1 LKILDKYILKFY
13 LTRFIGVFAICF
25 LIFIIQTFWLYIDEL
40 AGKGLDIITIGK
52 FFIYFSPKL
61 VPLVLPLSIL
71 LASLI
76 TYGTLSEN
84 YEFIAMKSNGISIVR
99 SMVALFIFH
108 VFLGIG
114 SFYFSN
120 HVVTLGELKS
130 YNLRK
135 NLAKLK
141 PTLSI
146 REGIFNDIGDL
157 NIKVSRKYGDN
168 EQFLEDII
176 LHSISEDEINRIVVK
191 AETGEV
197 RNLNDN
203 YLQLVLK
210 NGNRYE
216 DLNPSSAAEKQKYPH
231 SKASFDEY
239 ILNIDISD
247 FNNVNLDEENY
258 KSTYKMQKIN
268 QLKTNSDTLK
278 TKFDEDVEMFGKNF
292 LIGHTL
298 KKLPNLNLNQIQNLN
313 YDLNSSFIGILDDP
327 EPYELNSVLTR
338 ADNEV
343 DIYLRQLDNKKKT
356 FFLQQKLINLHK
368 LTINERY
375 SLIFACIFL
384 FLIGA
389 SLGAIIRKGG
399 LGLPLVLSIVIF
411 LTYHYIGVFGKNAA
425 EDNSLSPF
433 IGSWISTFIIAPFA
447 IYLTKIVSMDRGF
460 NFSFF
465 DRLYLIFKNIR
476 SNNEQN

>member
-1 LKILDKYILKFY
+1 MKILDKYILKSY

-40 AGKGLDIITIGK
+40 AGKGLDIFTIGK
-52 FFIYFSPKL
+52 FFMYFSPKL

-71 LASLI
+71 LASLT

-99 SMVALFIFH
+99 SMVALLIFH
-108 VFLGIG
+108 IFLGIG
-114 SFYFSN
+114 SFYFSDN
-120 HVVTLGELKS
+120 VVTYGELKS

-146 REGIFNDIGDL
+146 REGIFNDIGNM
-157 NIKVSRKYGDN
+157 NIKVARKFGDN

-176 LHSISEDEINRIVVK
+176 LHSISDDEVNRLVIK
-191 AETGEV
+191 AENGEV
-197 RNLNDN
+197 KNENEN
-203 YLQLVLK
+203 YLQLILR
-210 NGNRYE
+210 NGYRYE
-216 DLNPSSAAEKQKYPH
+216 DILASTTAEKQKYPH
-231 SKASFDEY
+231 TRASFDEY
-239 ILNIDISD
+239 ILNIDISE
-247 FNNVNLDEENY
+247 FNNVNLEEENY
-258 KSTYKMQKIN
+258 KSTYRMQKVKE
-268 QLKTNSDTLK
+268 LKKSSDTLINR
-278 TKFDEDVEMFGKNF
+278 FESDKNRHGITF
-292 LIGHTL
+292 LSGHTIR
-298 KKLPNLNLNQIQNLN
+298 KLPNLNTNQAELIKV
-313 YDLNSSFIGILDDP
+313 
-327 EPYELNSVLTR
+327 ELNKSFLYLLDNPEVYETNSILTM
-338 ADNEV
+338 ADEEV
-343 DIYLRQLDNKKKT
+343 DMYLRQLSNKKKT
-356 FFLQQKLINLHK
+356 FFLQEKLINLHK
-368 LTINERY
+368 LSINERY

-425 EDNSLSPF
+425 EDSSISPF

-447 IYLTKIVSMDRGF
+447 IYLTKIVSADRGI
-460 NFSFF
+460 SFT
-465 DRLYLIFKNIR
+465 LYDKVIQVINKFKLGK
-476 SNNEQN
+476 

>member
-1 LKILDKYILKFY
+1 LKILDKYILKSY

-40 AGKGLDIITIGK
+40 AGKGLDIFTIGK

-71 LASLI
+71 LASLT

-99 SMVALFIFH
+99 SMVALLIFH

-114 SFYFSN
+114 SFYFSDN
-120 HVVTLGELKS
+120 VVTYGELKS

-146 REGIFNDIGDL
+146 REGIFNDIGNM
-157 NIKVSRKYGDN
+157 NIKVARKYGDN
-168 EQFLEDII
+168 DQYLEDII
-176 LHSISEDEINRIVVK
+176 LHSISDDEINRLVIK
-191 AETGEV
+191 ADKGEV
-197 RNLNDN
+197 RSENDS
-203 YLQLVLK
+203 YLQLILR

-216 DLNPSSAAEKQKYPH
+216 ELIASTAAEKQKYPH
-231 SKASFDEY
+231 SRASFDEY
-239 ILNIDISD
+239 ILNIDVSE
-247 FNNVNLDEENY
+247 FNNIDLDEENY
-258 KSTYKMQKIN
+258 RSTYKMQRVN
-268 QLKTNSDTLK
+268 QLKHNADTLEI
-278 TKFDEDVEMFGKNF
+278 KFNDDKSSFGKVF
-292 LIGHTL
+292 ISGHTL
-298 KKLPNLNLNQIQNLN
+298 RKLRNINPDQIALNNFNLNDSFLNLIN
-313 YDLNSSFIGILDDP
+313 DP
-327 EPYELNSVLTR
+327 EIYEINGVLSK
-338 ADNEV
+338 ANEEV
-343 DIYLRQLDNKKKT
+343 DVYLRQLNNKKKL
-356 FFLQQKLINLHK
+356 FFLQQKLINLHQ
-368 LTINERY
+368 LSVNERY
-375 SLIFACIFL
+375 SLVFACIFL

-425 EDNSLSPF
+425 EDSSISPF
-433 IGSWISTFIIAPFA
+433 LGSWISTFVIAPFA
-447 IYLTKIVSMDRGF
+447 IYLTKIVSADRGF
-460 NFSFF
+460 SFT
-465 DRLYLIFKNIR
+465 LYDKTIQLINKLKLKK
-476 SNNEQN
+476 

>member
-1 LKILDKYILKFY
+1 MKILDKYILKSY

-40 AGKGLDIITIGK
+40 AGKGLDIFTIGK

-71 LASLI
+71 LASLT

-99 SMVALFIFH
+99 SMVALLIFH

-114 SFYFSN
+114 SFYFSDN
-120 HVVTLGELKS
+120 VVTYGELKS

-146 REGIFNDIGDL
+146 REGIFNDIGNM
-157 NIKVSRKYGDN
+157 NIKVARKYGDN
-168 EQFLEDII
+168 DQYLEDII
-176 LHSISEDEINRIVVK
+176 LHSISDDEINRLVIK
-191 AETGEV
+191 ADKGEV
-197 RNLNDN
+197 RSENDS
-203 YLQLVLK
+203 YLQLILR

-216 DLNPSSAAEKQKYPH
+216 ELIASTTAEKQKYPH
-231 SKASFDEY
+231 SRASFDEY
-239 ILNIDISD
+239 ILNINISE
-247 FNNVNLDEENY
+247 FNNIDLDEENY
-258 KSTYKMQKIN
+258 RSTYKMQRVN
-268 QLKTNSDTLK
+268 QLKHNSDTLEI
-278 TKFDEDVEMFGKNF
+278 KFNNDKSSFGEVFMN
-292 LIGHTL
+292 GHTL
-298 KKLPNLNLNQIQNLN
+298 RKLPNINSNQIELNNFNLNDSFLNLIN
-313 YDLNSSFIGILDDP
+313 DP
-327 EPYELNSVLTR
+327 EIYEINGVLSM
-338 ADNEV
+338 ANEEV
-343 DIYLRQLDNKKKT
+343 DVYLRQLNNKKKL
-356 FFLQQKLINLHK
+356 FFIQQKLINLHQ
-368 LTINERY
+368 LSINERY
-375 SLIFACIFL
+375 SLVFACIFL

-425 EDNSLSPF
+425 EDSTISPF
-433 IGSWISTFIIAPFA
+433 LGSWISTFVIAPFA
-447 IYLTKIVSMDRGF
+447 IYLTKIVSADRGF
-460 NFSFF
+460 SFT
-465 DRLYLIFKNIR
+465 LYDKTIQLINKLKLKK
-476 SNNEQN
+476 

>member
-1 LKILDKYILKFY
+1 MKILDKYILKFY
-13 LTRFIGVFAICF
+13 LSRFIAVFAICF

-40 AGKGLDIITIGK
+40 AGKGLDIFTIGK

-71 LASLI
+71 LASLT

-84 YEFIAMKSNGISIVR
+84 YEFIAMKSNGISIIR
-99 SMVALFIFH
+99 SMVALLILH
-108 VFLGIG
+108 IFLGIG

-120 HVVTLGELKS
+120 HVVTYGELKS

-146 REGIFNDIGDL
+146 REGIFNDIGDM

-168 EQFLEDII
+168 EQYLEDII
-176 LHSISEDEINRIVVK
+176 LHNISDDEINRLVIK
-191 AETGEV
+191 AESGEV
-197 RNLNDN
+197 RNENDN
-203 YLQLVLK
+203 YLQLILK

-216 DLNPSSAAEKQKYPH
+216 DVVASTAAEKQNYPH
-231 SKASFDEY
+231 TRASFEEY

-247 FNNVNLDEENY
+247 FNNVDLEEETY
-258 KSTYKMQKIN
+258 RSTYKMQKIN
-268 QLKTNSDTLK
+268 QLKKSSDTLK
-278 TKFDEDVEMFGKNF
+278 TKFQEDINMFSESF
-292 LIGHTL
+292 ILGHSL
-298 KKLPNLNLNQIQNLN
+298 KKLPNLNPNQIELEDD
-313 YDLNSSFIGILDDP
+313 YVDGSFLKLLDSP
-327 EPYELNSVLTR
+327 EVYEINGVLSI
-338 ADNEV
+338 AEDEV
-343 DIYLRQLDNKKKT
+343 DSYLRQLSNKKKT

-368 LTINERY
+368 LTVNERY
-375 SLIFACIFL
+375 SLVFACIFL
-384 FLIGA
+384 FLIGS

-399 LGLPLVLSIVIF
+399 LGFPLVLSIIIF

-425 EDNSLSPF
+425 EDNSISPF

-447 IYLTKIVSMDRGF
+447 IYLTMLVSTDRVIRFSLFDKVIEVFNKIKV
-460 NFSFF
+460 
-465 DRLYLIFKNIR
+465 KK
-476 SNNEQN
+476 

>member
-1 LKILDKYILKFY
+1 MKILDKYILKFY
-13 LTRFIGVFAICF
+13 LSRFISVFAICF

-40 AGKGLDIITIGK
+40 AGKGLDIFTIGK

-71 LASLI
+71 LASL
-76 TYGTLSEN
+76 TSYGTLSEN
-84 YEFIAMKSNGISIVR
+84 YEFIAMKSNGISIIR
-99 SMVALFIFH
+99 SMVALLIFH
-108 VFLGIG
+108 IFLGIG

-120 HVVTLGELKS
+120 HVVTYGELKS

-146 REGIFNDIGDL
+146 REGIFNDIGNM

-168 EQFLEDII
+168 EQYLEDVI
-176 LHSISEDEINRIVVK
+176 LHKISDDEINRLVII
-191 AETGEV
+191 AEGGEV
-197 RNLNDN
+197 RNGNDN
-203 YLQLVLK
+203 YLQLILK

-216 DLNPSSAAEKQKYPH
+216 DIVASTAANKQKYPH
-231 SKASFDEY
+231 TRASFEEY

-247 FNNVNLDEENY
+247 FNNVDLEEETY
-258 KSTYKMQKIN
+258 KSTYKMQKTN
-268 QLKTNSDTLK
+268 QLKQSADTL
-278 TKFDEDVEMFGKNF
+278 FIEFEEDKNMFAKSF
-292 LIGHTL
+292 IVGHTL
-298 KKLPNLNLNQIQNLN
+298 KKLPNLNLNQVELEDDFINQ
-313 YDLNSSFIGILDDP
+313 SFLKLLDNPETYEVNRILSMADD
-327 EPYELNSVLTR
+327 
-338 ADNEV
+338 EV
-343 DIYLRQLDNKKKT
+343 DVYLRQLSNKKKT

-368 LTINERY
+368 LSINERY

-399 LGLPLVLSIVIF
+399 LGLPLVLSIAIF

-425 EDNSLSPF
+425 EDNTINPF
-433 IGSWISTFIIAPFA
+433 IGSWISTFTIAPFA
-447 IYLTKIVSMDRGF
+447 IYLTMLVSTDRVIRFSLFDKVIELINKI
-460 NFSFF
+460 
-465 DRLYLIFKNIR
+465 KNKK
-476 SNNEQN
+476 

>member
-1 LKILDKYILKFY
+1 MKILDKYILKFY
-13 LTRFIGVFAICF
+13 LTRFLGVFAICF
-25 LIFIIQTFWLYIDEL
+25 VIFIIQTFWLYIDEL
-40 AGKGLDIITIGK
+40 AGKGLDILTIGK

-108 VFLGIG
+108 IFIGIG

-120 HVVTLGELKS
+120 HVMTFGELKS

-146 REGIFNDIGDL
+146 REGIFNDIGNM

-168 EQFLEDII
+168 EQYLEDII
-176 LHSISEDEINRIVVK
+176 LHNISDDEINRLVIK
-191 AETGEV
+191 AESGEV
-197 RNLNDN
+197 RNENDN
-203 YLQLVLK
+203 YLQLILK

-216 DLNPSSAAEKQKYPH
+216 DVIASTAADKQKYPH
-231 SKASFDEY
+231 TRASFEEY

-247 FNNVNLDEENY
+247 FNNVDLEEETY

-268 QLKTNSDTLK
+268 QLKQSSDTLF
-278 TKFDEDVEMFGKNF
+278 TKFVEDKSIFAKSFIV
-292 LIGHTL
+292 GHTL
-298 KKLPNLNLNQIQNLN
+298 KKLPNLNPNQIELEDSYINQSFLQLLN
-313 YDLNSSFIGILDDP
+313 NP
-327 EPYELNSVLTR
+327 ETYEVSGVLSM
-338 ADNEV
+338 ADEEV
-343 DIYLRQLDNKKKT
+343 DMYLRQLSNKKKT

-425 EDNSLSPF
+425 EDSSISPF
-433 IGSWISTFIIAPFA
+433 IGSWISTFTIAPFA
-447 IYLTKIVSMDRGF
+447 IYLTMLVSTDRVIRFSLFDKAIELFNKIKT
-460 NFSFF
+460 
-465 DRLYLIFKNIR
+465 KND
-476 SNNEQN
+476 

>member
-1 LKILDKYILKFY
+1 MKILDKYILKFY
-13 LTRFIGVFAICF
+13 LSRFIAVFAICF

-40 AGKGLDIITIGK
+40 AGKGLDIFTIGK

-71 LASLI
+71 LASLT

-84 YEFIAMKSNGISIVR
+84 YEFIAMKSNGISIIR
-99 SMVALFIFH
+99 SMVALLILH
-108 VFLGIG
+108 IFLGIG

-120 HVVTLGELKS
+120 HVVTYGELKS

-146 REGIFNDIGDL
+146 REGIFNDIGDM

-168 EQFLEDII
+168 EQYLEDII
-176 LHSISEDEINRIVVK
+176 LHNISNDEINRLVIK
-191 AETGEV
+191 AESGEV
-197 RNLNDN
+197 RNENDN
-203 YLQLVLK
+203 YLQLILK

-216 DLNPSSAAEKQKYPH
+216 DVVASTAAEKQNYPH
-231 SKASFDEY
+231 TRASFEEY

-247 FNNVNLDEENY
+247 FNNVDLEEETY
-258 KSTYKMQKIN
+258 RSTYKMQKIN
-268 QLKTNSDTLK
+268 QLKKSSDTLK
-278 TKFDEDVEMFGKNF
+278 TKFQEDINMFSESF
-292 LIGHTL
+292 IIGHSL
-298 KKLPNLNLNQIQNLN
+298 RKLPNLNPNQIELEDD
-313 YDLNSSFIGILDDP
+313 YVDGSFLKLLDSP
-327 EPYELNSVLTR
+327 EVYEINGVLSI
-338 ADNEV
+338 ADDEV
-343 DIYLRQLDNKKKT
+343 DSYLRQLSNKKKT

-368 LTINERY
+368 LTVNERY
-375 SLIFACIFL
+375 SLVFACIFL
-384 FLIGA
+384 FLIGS

-399 LGLPLVLSIVIF
+399 LGFPLVLSIIIF

-425 EDNSLSPF
+425 EDNSISPF

-447 IYLTKIVSMDRGF
+447 IYLTMLVSTDRVIRFSLFDKVIEVINKIK
-460 NFSFF
+460 
-465 DRLYLIFKNIR
+465 IKK
-476 SNNEQN
+476 

>member
-1 LKILDKYILKFY
+1 MKILDKYILKFY
-13 LTRFIGVFAICF
+13 LSRFIAVFAICF

-40 AGKGLDIITIGK
+40 AGKGLDIFCIGK

-61 VPLVLPLSIL
+61 VPLVLRLSIL
-71 LASLI
+71 LASLT

-84 YEFIAMKSNGISIVR
+84 YEFIAMKSNGISIIR
-99 SMVALFIFH
+99 SMVALLILH
-108 VFLGIG
+108 IFLGIG

-120 HVVTLGELKS
+120 HVVTYGELKS

-146 REGIFNDIGDL
+146 REGIFNDIGDM

-168 EQFLEDII
+168 EQYLEDII
-176 LHSISEDEINRIVVK
+176 LHNISNDEINRLVIK
-191 AETGEV
+191 AESGEV
-197 RNLNDN
+197 RNENDN
-203 YLQLVLK
+203 YLQLILK

-216 DLNPSSAAEKQKYPH
+216 DVVASTAAEKQNYPH
-231 SKASFDEY
+231 TRASFEEY

-247 FNNVNLDEENY
+247 FNNVDLEEETY

-268 QLKTNSDTLK
+268 QLKKSSDTLK
-278 TKFDEDVEMFGKNF
+278 TKFQEDINMFSESF
-292 LIGHTL
+292 IIGHSL
-298 KKLPNLNLNQIQNLN
+298 KKLPNLNPNQIELEDD
-313 YDLNSSFIGILDDP
+313 YVDGSFLKLLDSP
-327 EPYELNSVLTR
+327 EVYEINGVLSI
-338 ADNEV
+338 AEDEV
-343 DIYLRQLDNKKKT
+343 DSYLRQLSNKKKT

-368 LTINERY
+368 LTVNERY
-375 SLIFACIFL
+375 SLVFACIFL
-384 FLIGA
+384 FLIGS

-399 LGLPLVLSIVIF
+399 LGFPLVLSIIIF

-425 EDNSLSPF
+425 EDNSISPF

-447 IYLTKIVSMDRGF
+447 IYLTILVSTDRVIRFSLFDKVIEVFNKIK
-460 NFSFF
+460 
-465 DRLYLIFKNIR
+465 IKK
-476 SNNEQN
+476 

>member
-1 LKILDKYILKFY
+1 MKILDKYILKFY
-13 LTRFIGVFAICF
+13 LSRFIAVFAICF

-40 AGKGLDIITIGK
+40 AGKGLDIFTIGK

-71 LASLI
+71 LASLT

-84 YEFIAMKSNGISIVR
+84 YEFIAMKSNGISIIR
-99 SMVALFIFH
+99 SMVALLILH
-108 VFLGIG
+108 IFLGIG

-120 HVVTLGELKS
+120 HVVTYGELKS

-146 REGIFNDIGDL
+146 REGIFNDIGDM

-168 EQFLEDII
+168 EQYLEDII
-176 LHSISEDEINRIVVK
+176 LHNISNDEINRLVIK
-191 AETGEV
+191 AESGEV
-197 RNLNDN
+197 RNENDN
-203 YLQLVLK
+203 YLQLILK

-216 DLNPSSAAEKQKYPH
+216 DVVASTAAEKQNYPH
-231 SKASFDEY
+231 TRASFEEY

-247 FNNVNLDEENY
+247 FNNVDLEEETY

-268 QLKTNSDTLK
+268 QLKKSSDTLK
-278 TKFDEDVEMFGKNF
+278 TKFQEDINMFSESF
-292 LIGHTL
+292 IIGHSL
-298 KKLPNLNLNQIQNLN
+298 KKLPNLNPNQIELEDD
-313 YDLNSSFIGILDDP
+313 YVDGSFLKLLDSP
-327 EPYELNSVLTR
+327 EVYEINGVLSI
-338 ADNEV
+338 AEDEV
-343 DIYLRQLDNKKKT
+343 DSYLRQLSNKKKT

-368 LTINERY
+368 LTVNERY
-375 SLIFACIFL
+375 SLVFACIFL
-384 FLIGA
+384 FLIGS

-399 LGLPLVLSIVIF
+399 LGFPLVLSIIIF

-425 EDNSLSPF
+425 EDNSISPF

-447 IYLTKIVSMDRGF
+447 IYLTMLVSTDRVIRFSLFDKVIEVFNKIK
-460 NFSFF
+460 
-465 DRLYLIFKNIR
+465 IKK
-476 SNNEQN
+476 

>member
-1 LKILDKYILKFY
+1 LKILDRYILKSY

-40 AGKGLDIITIGK
+40 AGKGLDIFTIGK

-71 LASLI
+71 LASLT

-99 SMVALFIFH
+99 SMVALLIFH

-114 SFYFSN
+114 SFYFSDN
-120 HVVTLGELKS
+120 VVTYGELKS

-146 REGIFNDIGDL
+146 REGIFNDIGNM
-157 NIKVSRKYGDN
+157 NIKVARKYGDN
-168 EQFLEDII
+168 DQYLEDII
-176 LHSISEDEINRIVVK
+176 LHSISDDEINRLVIK
-191 AETGEV
+191 ADKGEV
-197 RNLNDN
+197 RSENDS
-203 YLQLVLK
+203 YLQLILR

-216 DLNPSSAAEKQKYPH
+216 ELIASTTAEKQKYPH
-231 SKASFDEY
+231 SRASFDEY
-239 ILNIDISD
+239 ILNINISE
-247 FNNVNLDEENY
+247 FNNIDLDEENY
-258 KSTYKMQKIN
+258 RSTYKMQRVN
-268 QLKTNSDTLK
+268 QLKHNSDTLEI
-278 TKFDEDVEMFGKNF
+278 KFNNDKYSFGKNF
-292 LIGHTL
+292 MSGHTL
-298 KKLPNLNLNQIQNLN
+298 RKLPNINSNQIELNNFNLNDSFLNLIN
-313 YDLNSSFIGILDDP
+313 DP
-327 EPYELNSVLTR
+327 EIYEINGVLSM
-338 ADNEV
+338 ANEEV
-343 DIYLRQLDNKKKT
+343 DVYLRQLNNKKKL
-356 FFLQQKLINLHK
+356 FFLQQKLINLHQ
-368 LTINERY
+368 LTVNERY
-375 SLIFACIFL
+375 SLVFACIFL

-425 EDNSLSPF
+425 EDSSISPF
-433 IGSWISTFIIAPFA
+433 LGSWISTFVIAPFA
-447 IYLTKIVSMDRGF
+447 IYLTKIVSADRGF
-460 NFSFF
+460 SFT
-465 DRLYLIFKNIR
+465 LYDKTIQLINKLKLKK
-476 SNNEQN
+476 

>member
-1 LKILDKYILKFY
+1 MKILDRYILKFY
-13 LTRFIGVFAICF
+13 LSRFISVFAICF

-40 AGKGLDIITIGK
+40 AGKGLDIFTIGK

-71 LASLI
+71 LASLT

-84 YEFIAMKSNGISIVR
+84 YEFIAMKSNGISIIR
-99 SMVALFIFH
+99 SMVALLIFH

-120 HVVTLGELKS
+120 HVVTYGELKS

-146 REGIFNDIGDL
+146 REGIFNDIGNM

-176 LHSISEDEINRIVVK
+176 LHNISNDEINRLVIK
-191 AETGEV
+191 AESGEV
-197 RNLNDN
+197 RNENEN
-203 YLQLVLK
+203 YLQLILK

-216 DLNPSSAAEKQKYPH
+216 DVIASTAADKQKYPH
-231 SKASFDEY
+231 TRSSFEEY

-247 FNNVNLDEENY
+247 FNNVDLEEETY
-258 KSTYKMQKIN
+258 RSTYKMQKIN
-268 QLKTNSDTLK
+268 QLKKSSDTL
-278 TKFDEDVEMFGKNF
+278 TSSFSEDKDIFAESFI
-292 LIGHTL
+292 LGHTIR
-298 KKLPNLNLNQIQNLN
+298 KLPNLNPNQIELEDDYTNQSFLQLLN
-313 YDLNSSFIGILDDP
+313 DP
-327 EPYELNSVLTR
+327 ETYEINGVLSM
-338 ADNEV
+338 ADEEV
-343 DIYLRQLDNKKKT
+343 DMYLRQLSNKKKT

-425 EDNSLSPF
+425 EDNSISPF
-433 IGSWISTFIIAPFA
+433 IGSWISTFTIAPFA
-447 IYLTKIVSMDRGF
+447 IYLTMLVSTDRVIRFSLFDKAIELFNKIKT
-460 NFSFF
+460 
-465 DRLYLIFKNIR
+465 KND
-476 SNNEQN
+476 

>member
-1 LKILDKYILKFY
+1 MKILDKYILKSY

-40 AGKGLDIITIGK
+40 AGKGLDIFTIGK

-71 LASLI
+71 LASLT

-99 SMVALFIFH
+99 SMVALLIFH

-114 SFYFSN
+114 SFYFSDN
-120 HVVTLGELKS
+120 VVTYGELKS

-146 REGIFNDIGDL
+146 REGIFNDIGNM
-157 NIKVSRKYGDN
+157 NIKVARKYGDN
-168 EQFLEDII
+168 DQYLEDII
-176 LHSISEDEINRIVVK
+176 LHSISDDEINRLVIK
-191 AETGEV
+191 ADKGEV
-197 RNLNDN
+197 RSENDS
-203 YLQLVLK
+203 YLQLILR

-216 DLNPSSAAEKQKYPH
+216 ELIASTAAEKQKYPH
-231 SKASFDEY
+231 SRASFDEY
-239 ILNIDISD
+239 ILNIDVSE
-247 FNNVNLDEENY
+247 FNNIDLDEENY
-258 KSTYKMQKIN
+258 RSTYKMQRVN
-268 QLKTNSDTLK
+268 QLKHNADTLEI
-278 TKFDEDVEMFGKNF
+278 KFNDDKSSFGKVF
-292 LIGHTL
+292 MSGHTL
-298 KKLPNLNLNQIQNLN
+298 RKLRNINPDQIALNNFNLNDSFLNLIN
-313 YDLNSSFIGILDDP
+313 DP
-327 EPYELNSVLTR
+327 EIYEINGVLSK
-338 ADNEV
+338 ANEEV
-343 DIYLRQLDNKKKT
+343 DVYLRQLNNKKKL
-356 FFLQQKLINLHK
+356 FFVQQKLINLHQ
-368 LTINERY
+368 LSVNERY
-375 SLIFACIFL
+375 SLVFACIFL

-425 EDNSLSPF
+425 EDSSISPF
-433 IGSWISTFIIAPFA
+433 LGSWISTFVIAPFA
-447 IYLTKIVSMDRGF
+447 IYLTKIVSADRGF
-460 NFSFF
+460 SFT
-465 DRLYLIFKNIR
+465 LYDKIIQLINKLKLKK
-476 SNNEQN
+476 

>member
-1 LKILDKYILKFY
+1 MS
-13 LTRFIGVFAICF
+13 RFISVFAICF

-40 AGKGLDIITIGK
+40 AGKGLDIFTIGK

-71 LASLI
+71 LASLT

-84 YEFIAMKSNGISIVR
+84 YEFIAMKSNGISIIR
-99 SMVALFIFH
+99 SMVALLIFH
-108 VFLGIG
+108 IFLGIG

-120 HVVTLGELKS
+120 HVVTYGELKS

-146 REGIFNDIGDL
+146 REGIFNDIGNM

-168 EQFLEDII
+168 EQYLEDII
-176 LHSISEDEINRIVVK
+176 LHNISDDEINRLVIK
-191 AETGEV
+191 AESGEV
-197 RNLNDN
+197 RNENDN
-203 YLQLVLK
+203 YLQLILK

-216 DLNPSSAAEKQKYPH
+216 DVIASTAAAKQKYPH
-231 SKASFDEY
+231 TRSSFEEY
-239 ILNIDISD
+239 TLNIDISD
-247 FNNVNLDEENY
+247 FNNVDLEEETY
-258 KSTYKMQKIN
+258 RSTYKMQKIN
-268 QLKTNSDTLK
+268 QLKKSSDTLSL
-278 TKFDEDVEMFGKNF
+278 KFSQDKDVFAESFI
-292 LIGHTL
+292 LGHTIR
-298 KKLPNLNLNQIQNLN
+298 KLPNLNPNQIELEDRYLNQSFLQLLN
-313 YDLNSSFIGILDDP
+313 NP
-327 EPYELNSVLTR
+327 ETYEVNGVLSM
-338 ADNEV
+338 ADEEI
-343 DIYLRQLDNKKKT
+343 DMYLRQLSNKKKT

-368 LTINERY
+368 LTISERY

-425 EDNSLSPF
+425 EDNSISPF
-433 IGSWISTFIIAPFA
+433 IGSWISTFTIAPFA
-447 IYLTKIVSMDRGF
+447 IYLTMLVSTDRVIRFSLFDKAIEFFNKIKT
-460 NFSFF
+460 
-465 DRLYLIFKNIR
+465 KND
-476 SNNEQN
+476 

>member
-1 LKILDKYILKFY
+1 MKILDKYIIKFY
-13 LTRFIGVFAICF
+13 LNRFIAIFAICF

-40 AGKGLDIITIGK
+40 AGKGLDIFTIGK
-52 FFIYFSPKL
+52 FFMYFSPKL

-71 LASLI
+71 LASLT

-84 YEFIAMKSNGISIVR
+84 YEFIAMKSNGISIIR
-99 SMVALFIFH
+99 SMIGLLILH
-108 VFLGIG
+108 IFLGLG

-120 HVVTLGELKS
+120 NVVTYGELKS

-146 REGIFNDIGDL
+146 REGIFNDIGNM
-157 NIKVSRKYGDN
+157 NIKVSKKYGDN

-176 LHSISEDEINRIVVK
+176 LHNISDDEVNRLVIK
-191 AETGEV
+191 AESGEV
-197 RNLNDN
+197 RNENEN
-203 YLQLVLK
+203 YLKLILR

-216 DLNPSSAAEKQKYPH
+216 EIIGATAKDRQKYPH
-231 SKASFDEY
+231 TRASFDEY

-247 FNNVNLDEENY
+247 FNNIDLDQETY
-258 KSTYKMQKIN
+258 RSTYKMQKIS
-268 QLKTNSDTLK
+268 QLKNSSDTLS
-278 TKFDEDVEMFGKNF
+278 TRFEEDKKIFNKSFIV
-292 LIGHTL
+292 GHSL
-298 KKLPNLNLNQIQNLN
+298 NKLPNLNADQVKLEDIFINQSLLKLLKN
-313 YDLNSSFIGILDDP
+313 P
-327 EPYELNSVLTR
+327 ELYQVNGVLLK
-338 ADNEV
+338 ADEEV
-343 DIYLRQLDNKKKT
+343 DMYLRQLSNKKKT

-399 LGLPLVLSIVIF
+399 LGLPLVLSITIF

-425 EDNSLSPF
+425 EDNFISPF
-433 IGSWISTFIIAPFA
+433 VGSWISTFTIAPFA
-447 IYLTKIVSMDRGF
+447 IYLTLLVSTDRVIRFSLFDKATEIFNKIKLR
-460 NFSFF
+460 
-465 DRLYLIFKNIR
+465 R
-476 SNNEQN
+476 

>member
-1 LKILDKYILKFY
+1 MKILDKYILKFY
-13 LTRFIGVFAICF
+13 LSRFIAVFAICF

-40 AGKGLDIITIGK
+40 AGKGLDIFTIGK

-71 LASLI
+71 LASLT

-84 YEFIAMKSNGISIVR
+84 YEFIAMKSNGISIIR
-99 SMVALFIFH
+99 SMVALLILH
-108 VFLGIG
+108 IFLGIG

-120 HVVTLGELKS
+120 HVVTYGELKS

-146 REGIFNDIGDL
+146 REGIFNDIGDM

-168 EQFLEDII
+168 EQYLEDII
-176 LHSISEDEINRIVVK
+176 LHNISNDEINRLVIK
-191 AETGEV
+191 AESGEV
-197 RNLNDN
+197 RNENDN
-203 YLQLVLK
+203 YLQLILK

-216 DLNPSSAAEKQKYPH
+216 DVVASTAAEKQNYPH
-231 SKASFDEY
+231 TRASFEEY

-247 FNNVNLDEENY
+247 FNNVDLEEETY
-258 KSTYKMQKIN
+258 RSTYKMQKIN
-268 QLKTNSDTLK
+268 QLKKSSDTLK
-278 TKFDEDVEMFGKNF
+278 TKFQEDINMFSESF
-292 LIGHTL
+292 IIGHSL
-298 KKLPNLNLNQIQNLN
+298 KKLPNLNPNQIELEDD
-313 YDLNSSFIGILDDP
+313 YVDGSFLKLLDSP
-327 EPYELNSVLTR
+327 EVYEINGVLSI
-338 ADNEV
+338 ADDEV
-343 DIYLRQLDNKKKT
+343 DSYLRQLSNKKKT

-368 LTINERY
+368 LTVNERY
-375 SLIFACIFL
+375 SLVFACIFL
-384 FLIGA
+384 FLIGS

-399 LGLPLVLSIVIF
+399 LGFPLVLSIIIF

-425 EDNSLSPF
+425 EDNSISPF

-447 IYLTKIVSMDRGF
+447 IYLTILVSTDRVIRFSLFDKVIEVFNKIK
-460 NFSFF
+460 
-465 DRLYLIFKNIR
+465 IKK
-476 SNNEQN
+476 

>member
-1 LKILDKYILKFY
+1 M
-13 LTRFIGVFAICF
+13 ICF

-40 AGKGLDIITIGK
+40 AGKGLDIFTIGK

-71 LASLI
+71 LASL
-76 TYGTLSEN
+76 TTFGTLSEN
-84 YEFIAMKSNGISIVR
+84 YEFIAMKSNGISIIR
-99 SMVALFIFH
+99 SMVALLIFNIA
-108 VFLGIG
+108 VGIG

-120 HVVTLGELKS
+120 HIVTYGERKS

-141 PTLSI
+141 PTLNI
-146 REGIFNDIGDL
+146 REGMFNDIGDM

-176 LHSISEDEINRIVVK
+176 LHNISDDEVNRLVIK
-191 AETGEV
+191 AERGEV
-197 RNLNDN
+197 KNKDDKF
-203 YLQLVLK
+203 LQLILN
-210 NGNRYE
+210 NGYRYE
-216 DLNPSSAAEKQKYPH
+216 DINPSTAAEKQKYPH
-231 SKASFDEY
+231 TKATFEEY
-239 ILNIDISD
+239 TMNIDISE
-247 FNNVNLDEENY
+247 FNNVNLEEENY
-258 KSTYKMQKIN
+258 KSTYRMQKVN
-268 QLKTNSDTLK
+268 QLRKSSDTLNN
-278 TKFDEDVEMFGKNF
+278 KFEFDKDVFGKSF
-292 LIGHTL
+292 LLGHTL
-298 KKLPNLNLNQIQNLN
+298 RKLPNLKSSQIPSDIIDTSNSFLNLLN
-313 YDLNSSFIGILDDP
+313 NPEIYEINSILSMADD
-327 EPYELNSVLTR
+327 EI
-338 ADNEV
+338 

-375 SLIFACIFL
+375 SLVFACIFL

-389 SLGAIIRKGG
+389 SLGSIIRKGG

-425 EDNSLSPF
+425 EDNSISPF

-447 IYLTKIVSMDRGF
+447 IYLTMLVST
-460 NFSFF
+460 
-465 DRLYLIFKNIR
+465 DRLIRFSLFDKAIELFNKIKTKND
-476 SNNEQN
+476 

>member
-1 LKILDKYILKFY
+1 MKILDKYILKFY
-13 LTRFIGVFAICF
+13 LSRFIAVFAICF

-40 AGKGLDIITIGK
+40 AGKGLDIFTIGK

-71 LASLI
+71 LASLT

-99 SMVALFIFH
+99 SMVALLIFH
-108 VFLGIG
+108 IFLGIG

-120 HVVTLGELKS
+120 HVVTYGELKS

-146 REGIFNDIGDL
+146 REGIFNDIGNM

-168 EQFLEDII
+168 EQYLEDII
-176 LHSISEDEINRIVVK
+176 LHNISNDEINRLVIK
-191 AETGEV
+191 AESGEV
-197 RNLNDN
+197 RNENDN
-203 YLQLVLK
+203 YLQLILK

-216 DLNPSSAAEKQKYPH
+216 DIVASTAAEKQRYPH
-231 SKASFDEY
+231 TRASFEEY
-239 ILNIDISD
+239 VLNIDISD
-247 FNNVNLDEENY
+247 FNNVDLEEETY

-268 QLKTNSDTLK
+268 QLKNSSDTLNKKFEEDK
-278 TKFDEDVEMFGKNF
+278 TIFAKSF
-292 LIGHTL
+292 LLGHTL
-298 KKLPNLNLNQIQNLN
+298 KKLPNLNPNQVELDDDYINGSL
-313 YDLNSSFIGILDDP
+313 LKILDSP
-327 EPYELNSVLTR
+327 EVYVTNGVLSM
-338 ADNEV
+338 ADEEV
-343 DIYLRQLDNKKKT
+343 DIYLRQLSNKKKT

-399 LGLPLVLSIVIF
+399 LGLPLVLSIIIF

-425 EDNSLSPF
+425 EDNTISPF
-433 IGSWISTFIIAPFA
+433 IGSWISTFVIAPFA
-447 IYLTKIVSMDRGF
+447 VYLTMLVSTDRVIR
-460 NFSFF
+460 FSLF
-465 DRLYLIFKNIR
+465 DKAIEIFKKIKIKND
-476 SNNEQN
+476 

>member
-1 LKILDKYILKFY
+1 LS
-13 LTRFIGVFAICF
+13 RFISVFAICF

-40 AGKGLDIITIGK
+40 AGKGLDIFTIGK

-71 LASLI
+71 LASLT

-84 YEFIAMKSNGISIVR
+84 YEFIAMKSNGISIIR
-99 SMVALFIFH
+99 SMVALLIFH

-120 HVVTLGELKS
+120 HVVTYGELKS

-146 REGIFNDIGDL
+146 REGIFNDIGNM
-157 NIKVSRKYGDN
+157 NIKVSRKFGDN

-176 LHSISEDEINRIVVK
+176 LHNISDDEINRLVIK
-191 AETGEV
+191 AESGEV
-197 RNLNDN
+197 RNENDN
-203 YLQLVLK
+203 YLQLILK

-216 DLNPSSAAEKQKYPH
+216 DVIASTASDKQKYPH
-231 SKASFDEY
+231 TRASFEEY
-239 ILNIDISD
+239 TLNIDISD
-247 FNNVNLDEENY
+247 FNNVDLEEENY
-258 KSTYKMQKIN
+258 RSTYKMQKIN
-268 QLKTNSDTLK
+268 QLKKSSDTLFTSFERDK
-278 TKFDEDVEMFGKNF
+278 EIFAGSFIV
-292 LIGHTL
+292 GHSL
-298 KKLPNLNLNQIQNLN
+298 KKLPNLNSDQFKFEDDYIDRYESFLNLLENPEIYEVN
-313 YDLNSSFIGILDDP
+313 GIL
-327 EPYELNSVLTR
+327 SK
-338 ADNEV
+338 ADEEV
-343 DIYLRQLDNKKKT
+343 DLYLRQLSNKKKT

-425 EDNSLSPF
+425 EDSSISPF
-433 IGSWISTFIIAPFA
+433 IGSWISTFTIAPFA
-447 IYLTKIVSMDRGF
+447 IYLTILVSTDRVIRFSLFDKAIELFNKIKT
-460 NFSFF
+460 
-465 DRLYLIFKNIR
+465 KND
-476 SNNEQN
+476 

>member
-1 LKILDKYILKFY
+1 MKILDKYILKSY

-40 AGKGLDIITIGK
+40 AGKGLDIFTIGK

-71 LASLI
+71 LASLT

-99 SMVALFIFH
+99 SMVALLIFH

-114 SFYFSN
+114 SFYFSDN
-120 HVVTLGELKS
+120 VVTYGELKS

-146 REGIFNDIGDL
+146 REGIFNDIGNM
-157 NIKVSRKYGDN
+157 NIKVARKYGDN
-168 EQFLEDII
+168 DQYLEDII
-176 LHSISEDEINRIVVK
+176 LHSISDDEINRLVIK
-191 AETGEV
+191 ADKGEV
-197 RNLNDN
+197 RSENDS
-203 YLQLVLK
+203 YLQLILR

-216 DLNPSSAAEKQKYPH
+216 ELIASTAAEKQKYPH
-231 SKASFDEY
+231 SRASFNEY
-239 ILNIDISD
+239 ILNIDVSE
-247 FNNVNLDEENY
+247 FNNIDLDEENY
-258 KSTYKMQKIN
+258 RSTYKMQRVN
-268 QLKTNSDTLK
+268 QLKHNADTLEI
-278 TKFDEDVEMFGKNF
+278 KFNDDKSSFGKVF
-292 LIGHTL
+292 MSGHTL
-298 KKLPNLNLNQIQNLN
+298 RKLRNINPDQIALNNFNLNDSFLNLIN
-313 YDLNSSFIGILDDP
+313 DP
-327 EPYELNSVLTR
+327 EIYEINGVLSK
-338 ADNEV
+338 ANEEV
-343 DIYLRQLDNKKKT
+343 DVYLRQLNNKKKL
-356 FFLQQKLINLHK
+356 FFVQQKLINLHQ
-368 LTINERY
+368 LSVNERY
-375 SLIFACIFL
+375 SLVFACIFL

-425 EDNSLSPF
+425 EDSSISPF
-433 IGSWISTFIIAPFA
+433 LGSWISTFVIAPFA
-447 IYLTKIVSMDRGF
+447 IYLTKIVSADRGF
-460 NFSFF
+460 SFT
-465 DRLYLIFKNIR
+465 LYDKTIQLINKLKLKK
-476 SNNEQN
+476 

>member
-1 LKILDKYILKFY
+1 MKILDRYILKSY

-40 AGKGLDIITIGK
+40 AGKGLDIFTIGK

-71 LASLI
+71 LASLT

-99 SMVALFIFH
+99 SMVALLIFH

-114 SFYFSN
+114 SFYFSDN
-120 HVVTLGELKS
+120 VVTYGELKS

-146 REGIFNDIGDL
+146 REGIFNDIGNM
-157 NIKVSRKYGDN
+157 NIKVARKYGDN
-168 EQFLEDII
+168 DQYLEDII
-176 LHSISEDEINRIVVK
+176 LHSISDDEINRLVIK
-191 AETGEV
+191 ADKGEL
-197 RNLNDN
+197 RSENDS
-203 YLQLVLK
+203 YLQLILR

-216 DLNPSSAAEKQKYPH
+216 ELIASTAAEKQKYPH
-231 SKASFDEY
+231 SRASFDEY
-239 ILNIDISD
+239 ILNINISE
-247 FNNVNLDEENY
+247 FNNIDLDEENY
-258 KSTYKMQKIN
+258 RSTYKMQRVN
-268 QLKTNSDTLK
+268 QLKHNSDTLEI
-278 TKFDEDVEMFGKNF
+278 KFNNDKSSFGEVFMN
-292 LIGHTL
+292 GHTL
-298 KKLPNLNLNQIQNLN
+298 RKLPNINSNQIELNNFNLNDSFLNLIN
-313 YDLNSSFIGILDDP
+313 DP
-327 EPYELNSVLTR
+327 EIYEVNGVLSM
-338 ADNEV
+338 ANEEV
-343 DIYLRQLDNKKKT
+343 DVYLRQLNNKKKL
-356 FFLQQKLINLHK
+356 FFIQQKIINLHQ
-368 LTINERY
+368 LSINERY
-375 SLIFACIFL
+375 SLVFACIFL

-425 EDNSLSPF
+425 EDSSISPF
-433 IGSWISTFIIAPFA
+433 LGSWISTFVIAPFA
-447 IYLTKIVSMDRGF
+447 IYLTKIV
-460 NFSFF
+460 
-465 DRLYLIFKNIR
+465 
-476 SNNEQN
+476 

>member
-1 LKILDKYILKFY
+1 MKILDKYILKSY

-40 AGKGLDIITIGK
+40 AGKGLDIFTIGK

-71 LASLI
+71 LASLT

-99 SMVALFIFH
+99 SMVALLIFH

-114 SFYFSN
+114 SFYFSDN
-120 HVVTLGELKS
+120 VVTYGELKS

-146 REGIFNDIGDL
+146 REGIFNDIGNM
-157 NIKVSRKYGDN
+157 NIKVARKYGDN
-168 EQFLEDII
+168 DQYLEDII
-176 LHSISEDEINRIVVK
+176 LHSISDDEINRLVIK
-191 AETGEV
+191 ADKGEV
-197 RNLNDN
+197 RNENDS
-203 YLQLVLK
+203 YLQLILR

-216 DLNPSSAAEKQKYPH
+216 ELIASTTAEKQKYPH
-231 SKASFDEY
+231 SRASFDEY
-239 ILNIDISD
+239 ILNIDISE
-247 FNNVNLDEENY
+247 FNNINLDEENY
-258 KSTYKMQKIN
+258 RSTYKMQRVN
-268 QLKTNSDTLK
+268 QLKHNSDTLEI
-278 TKFDEDVEMFGKNF
+278 KFNNDKSSFGEVF
-292 LIGHTL
+292 MTGHTL
-298 KKLPNLNLNQIQNLN
+298 RKLPNINSNQIELNNFNLNDSFLNLIN
-313 YDLNSSFIGILDDP
+313 DP
-327 EPYELNSVLTR
+327 EIYEINGVLSM
-338 ADNEV
+338 ANEEV
-343 DIYLRQLDNKKKT
+343 DVYLRQLNNKKKL
-356 FFLQQKLINLHK
+356 FFIQQKLINLHQ
-368 LTINERY
+368 LTVNERY
-375 SLIFACIFL
+375 SLVFACIFL

-425 EDNSLSPF
+425 EDSSISPF
-433 IGSWISTFIIAPFA
+433 LGSWISTFVIAPFA
-447 IYLTKIVSMDRGF
+447 IYLTKIVSADRGF
-460 NFSFF
+460 SFT
-465 DRLYLIFKNIR
+465 LYDKTIQLINKLKLKK
-476 SNNEQN
+476 